1 MKRLFAALTIIASLA
16 IPSSAAPEPRD
27 LTLQEMT
34 KLEAMWKRQRIT
46 RYTFTLERSC
56 FCAPRLIST
65 SFLVSGGM
73 SKMQR
78 GSVPSARETMQP
90 FVSIPKI
97 LSQMRATL
105 ERGGRVAVVMNAKN
119 TLPVQVILDPLPQAA
134 DDEQYL
140 SITAFQQR

>member
-1 MKRLFAALTIIASLA
+1 MKRVIAALTGIAILA

-27 LTLQEMT
+27 LSLRDMT
-34 KLEAMWKRQRIT
+34 KLEATWKQQRIA
-46 RYTFTLERSC
+46 RYSFTLERSC
-56 FCAPRLIST
+56 FCAPRLVSAD
-65 SFLVSGGM
+65 FLVSGGI

-78 GSVPSARETMQP
+78 GSNASAGATMQA

-97 LSQMRATL
+97 LAQMRATL
-105 ERGGRVAVVMNAKN
+105 ERKGRVAVVMNAKN

-140 SITAFQQR
+140 SITAFQKR

>member
-1 MKRLFAALTIIASLA
+1 MKRLLAALTVIASLA
-16 IPSSAAPEPRD
+16 SLSSAAPEPQDLSLRD
-27 LTLQEMT
+27 LE
-34 KLEAMWKRQRIT
+34 KLEATWIAQRIT
-46 RYTFTLERSC
+46 RYSFTLERSC
-56 FCAPRLIST
+56 FCAPRLISAT
-65 SFLVSGGM
+65 FVVSGAV

-97 LSQMRATL
+97 LAQMRSK
-105 ERGGRVAVVMNAKN
+105 GRVAVVMNSRN

-140 SITAFQQR
+140 NIKAFQKR

>member
-1 MKRLFAALTIIASLA
+1 MKRLLAALTIIASLA

-34 KLEAMWKRQRIT
+34 KLEATWKQQRIT
-46 RYTFTLERSC
+46 RYGFTLERSC
-56 FCAPRLIST
+56 FCAPRLISA